1 MADFKSSG
9 LSSKD
14 FVAANQNLFDETTS
28 KGFQSYIENTN
39 EATRSAEGLS
49 KATIASSESAKQANS
64 SFKSVGIVGKAASFG
79 LNVLSSVLTTLAVQ
93 AAMFAVT
100 EGGKWIWENVIN
112 ATDTAIKKGK
122 EAQTAFDDIYKSFSK
137 KNTSVVDL
145 AVKFTDNSSEINS
158 TSSAIEALGKKYDT
172 LSDGVNRFT
181 NENESL
187 STEDY
192 QEYLDISN
200 QLAELFPELVSG
212 YDEQGNALLNLGTG
226 AQSTT
231 EHLQSLLDV
240 QRQIANTDMSQ
251 SLNDIY
257 NGIIAQDKK
266 YDSQLNTLDKKLET
280 KQTAKNEL
288 ESNILPDIDSLAK
301 EAKTIT
307 ASQDVLDSLAAAF
320 HAIGF
325 NNYTPV
331 TSTSYNGNEIK
342 NAIQMNQTLTQDQ
355 LAAFKEILSQ
365 PGYNSKLN
373 QYSSDIANILK
384 EKQTMEMQKEDNIKK
399 LATYASQYIKTS
411 NTYSELDESIQ
422 SALTNNLGNIV
433 DLDTIQGKYKGGF
446 ENYIYEEILSPFY
459 NLSDKQKLSISSLFD
474 LDEDEYTLSEYTSK
488 INDILYNIF
497 PDDMQRRID
506 VKKLLGFDN
515 LENDLELKTDKLKEK
530 FERNIQSID
539 NMTIGDRELLY
550 KLAFEDDYSDVFE
563 DCRRQIERMKH
574 QAETPIEVTATPEYD
589 QYEEDAKKATP
600 LDQYNKFK
608 EAYDKVKTLYEEG
621 KVGDYAFKSGA
632 KMFSPGG
639 YDDAENFK
647 ENQAKIERYFT
658 EDPRTG
664 MNNLLQD
671 MQALNKGYAT
681 FKDGQW
687 DIDLENMAQAA
698 EDVGIAFEPF
708 MSILTGLNEYGANGI
723 FFSTVKDGTTKLTD
737 LYSELADAELELNN
751 IDPEVDP
758 EGFERAKTRVD
769 ELNQSIEKTSSLLD
783 VIANKDVETREK
795 EVAGAAKT
803 IENLIKERDSIKN
816 SEYSEAVKAG
826 INSDI
831 EKLATENNLKL
842 DRDESNNIVGVT
854 LEVKNPEEP
863 VQKAQEMADGYPLKL
878 KVVTEYEQKAQD
890 AYDEYAQHKD
900 LRTQLSLTANTSDAD
915 SKVKQA
921 ETKANDTKA
930 TMAINADNSEAKA
943 KIDETVSYAESKNP
957 FVKVK
962 ADTSQLVSGI
972 NTALSGKTF
981 SIAVK
986 GNVSVS
992 GGSGGSSKSSAKAH
1006 GTPFIRSAIFNDG
1019 YVGKAYSS
1027 GGTVG
1032 EPRDTEALT
1041 GELGEELIVRGN
1053 QFFTVGT
1060 HGAEIANLKAGDI
1073 VFNHEQ
1079 TRQLLSNGRINS
1091 RGRAL
1096 AKGNARVLA
1105 SNRQGSGYS
1114 SIPGFNLSSTT
1125 ASDTKA
1131 TQENTDAKK
1140 ANTSATNSSTK
1151 STKKNQNIFDGI
1163 ARKLKYFANKT
1174 KEIADQIN
1182 DYIKSTLKA
1191 SLLQRQIKSIDKE
1204 ITVNEKGATAYS
1216 KAAASV
1222 KLNAKWKKRIREG
1235 DYNINEIKDDNLYK
1249 KITSYQT
1256 YYDKITECKQAVV
1269 DLKKQQLQLYEQW
1282 LNIPADVAQKKIDK
1296 LSASLKNLQSA
1307 SANFSSGGSAIKQ
1320 YTDVI
1325 TSDYANL
1332 TQESNKE
1339 LKTANKKVSKTQ
1351 KAKAASKKA
1360 ATKAGTKA
1368 KKSVKKKSKKVQK
1381 SVAKAVKNS
1390 KPINIKKLKLKG
1402 KAKKSAQA
1410 YNKKLAKYKKA
1421 SSAAA
1426 NARVEQINVSSQSAE
1441 YSKMLAEAQKISL
1454 EAASQEDYIGQN
1466 NLLDDQTKNMKQ
1478 QNDANQT
1485 ALNETTKNVASQKK
1499 ASDAANKKAASQK
1512 TSFESKQSSIQ
1523 NNKKIMAKLSKS
1535 QKADLKAGKTIST
1548 KGLKGNALKQIKE
1561 YNKRLKAMKAAQA
1574 AATAE
1579 TQKLTM
1585 AQKAQATAAANAADS
1600 QAEYAKTVVDNE
1612 VQKFNNIKDYYDSI
1626 TSLYSS
1632 LQSLHESQAKL
1643 KEAKGQELTDTDYNS
1658 QISDMRSQ
1666 VTVKSGERQKL
1677 QEQLDASVASG
1688 VIVAGSKEWNQL
1700 KSQIYDCDTEI
1711 NNLNSS
1717 IESLGDE
1724 LRNDVFLRAFTK
1736 ALENAEALRSAV
1748 ESIKGLIS
1756 DDMMFDDD
1764 GKLTDFG
1771 IANLALSLEDYQSA
1785 LGSLQS
1791 LVGER
1796 EALTRKFNSKN
1807 EFYSKEDFEKDMKR
1821 IDGEVQSTLSTANS
1835 NRQAIISIITS
1846 QSKAELDALFKV
1858 IEARKEALKK
1868 KKDYYDYDKTLK
1880 NKTKEINIL
1889 KQQIDALDGV
1899 TDAEAKAKKAQ
1910 LEASLQEKQDDL
1922 DDTVKDHVYNLQ
1934 VDGLD
1939 ELKDTLQE
1947 NYDNYVKDLARNL
1960 DAILDAVN
1968 GATSTVVAGLDSVTD
1983 AINKLLK
1990 SYGITVGDVK
2000 HDKGFNY
2007 LAGAAHGGVVS
2018 AKTIKKNG
2026 DDGIASLKIGE
2037 VVMTDRFTALMPR
2050 SIDAMEAFSQA
2061 YDSISQSVPFSTS
2074 TQNIQP
2080 LNIEFSAPLIT
2091 IGQADSATAADI
2103 KKLVPDI
2110 AKQVSKEIYKDI
2122 RKRGY
2127 K

>member
-1 MADFKSSG
+1 M
-9 LSSKD
+9 
-14 FVAANQNLFDETTS
+14 
-28 KGFQSYIENTN
+28 
-39 EATRSAEGLS
+39 S

-100 EGGKWIWENVIN
+100 EGGKWIWENIIN

-122 EAQTAFDDIYKSFSK
+122 EAQTAFDDIYKSFSQ

-145 AVKFTDNSSEINS
+145 AVEFTDNSSEINS
-158 TSSAIEALGKKYDT
+158 TSSAIEALGKKYDA

-266 YDSQLNTLDKKLET
+266 YDNQLNTLDKRLET

-342 NAIQMNQTLTQDQ
+342 NAIQMNQALTQDQ

-497 PDDMQRRID
+497 PEDMQRRLD

-515 LENDLELKTDKLKEK
+515 LESDLELKTDKLKEK
-530 FERNIQSID
+530 FERNVRSID

-563 DCRRQIERMKH
+563 DCRRQIERMKQ

-589 QYEEDAKKATP
+589 QYEEDVKKATP

-608 EAYDKVKTLYEEG
+608 EAYDKVKSLYEEG

-647 ENQAKIERYFT
+647 ENQVKIERYFT

-723 FFSTVKDGTTKLTD
+723 FFSTVEDGTTKLTD

-758 EGFERAKTRVD
+758 EGFERAKARVD

-842 DRDESNNIVGVT
+842 DRDESNNIVGIT

-863 VQKAQEMADGYPLKL
+863 VQKAQEMADGYPLKV
-878 KVVTEYEQKAQD
+878 KIVTEDMQKAQD
-890 AYDEYAQHKD
+890 AYNEYAQHKD

-915 SKVKQA
+915 SKVKQS
-921 ETKANDTKA
+921 ESKANDTKA
-930 TMAINADNSEAKA
+930 TMSIDADNSEAKA
-943 KIDETVSYAESKNP
+943 KIDETVNYAQSLRPEI
-957 FVKVK
+957 KVS
-962 ADTSQLVSGI
+962 ANTDSMVSGI
-972 NTALSGKTF
+972 QSKLSSTQFTAN
-981 SIAVK
+981 VK
-986 GNVSVS
+986 ANVSTSGVS
-992 GGSGGSSKSSAKAH
+992 SGGSSKSSAKAN
-1006 GTPFIRSAIFNDG
+1006 GTPFIRSAMFNDG
-1019 YVGKAYSS
+1019 YVGRAYLS

-1041 GELGEELIVRGN
+1041 GELGEELVVRGN

-1060 HGAEIANLKAGDI
+1060 HGAEIAHLKAGDI

-1114 SIPGFNLSSTT
+1114 SISGLNLAKAT
-1125 ASDTKA
+1125 ASDIKATKA
-1131 TQENTDAKK
+1131 NTDAKQKNTK
-1140 ANTSATNSSTK
+1140 ATDSSTK
-1151 STKKNQNIFDGI
+1151 SNKRKDNFFDGI

-1174 KEIADQIN
+1174 KEVADQIN

-1204 ITVNEKGATAYS
+1204 ITVNEKGAAAYS
-1216 KAAASV
+1216 KTAASL
-1222 KLNAKWKKRIREG
+1222 KLDAKWKKRVRDG
-1235 DYNINEIKDDNLYK
+1235 DYNVNEIKDDNLYK
-1249 KITSYQT
+1249 KITNYQT
-1256 YYDKITECKQAVV
+1256 YYDKITECKQAVA

-1332 TQESNKE
+1332 TQESDAE
-1339 LKTANKKVSKTQ
+1339 LKTANKKVKKTK

-1360 ATKAGTKA
+1360 TTKAGTKA

-1390 KPINIKKLKLKG
+1390 KPINVKKLKLKG
-1402 KAKKSAQA
+1402 KAKKSAEA

-1426 NARVEQINVSSQSAE
+1426 SARVDQINASSQSVE

-1454 EAASQEDYIGQN
+1454 EAASQEDYVGQN
-1466 NLLDDQTKNMKQ
+1466 RLLDAQSANMKK
-1478 QNDANQT
+1478 QNNANQT

-1499 ASDAANKKAASQK
+1499 ASDAANKKAASKK

-1548 KGLKGNALKQIKE
+1548 KGLKGNVLKQIKE

-1612 VQKFNNIKDYYDSI
+1612 VQKFSNIKDYYDSI

-1643 KEAKGQELTDTDYNS
+1643 KEAKGQELTDADYNS

-1791 LVGER
+1791 LVEER
-1796 EALTRKFNSKN
+1796 EALTRKFNSKD

-1835 NRQAIISIITS
+1835 NRQAIVSIITS

-1939 ELKDTLQE
+1939 ELKDALQK

-1960 DAILDAVN
+1960 DTILDAVN
-1968 GATSTVVAGLDSVTD
+1968 SATSTVVSGLGSATD
-1983 AINKLLK
+1983 AINKLLE

-2018 AKTIKKNG
+2018 AKTVKKNG

-2061 YDSISQSVPFSTS
+2061 YDSISQSVPVSTS